1 MYSTNELRSIGQLV
15 SIGMLIHHSSEHRE
29 NKRQCKECAWR
40 FATWHRLID
49 HCMNT
54 HDTMRHACAT
64 CGKDF
69 KTNDEKVTHC
79 SQMHTG
85 KCWIC
90 DKDFV
95 LVEQLQV
102 HLRDEHKMKD
112 ATSAEKTKEL
122 EEEHR
127 RELERRRRWERQQ
140 RAAAKRKI
148 EDDDDEDDDQG
159 DRSGKRKKDDD
170 PDYRPSKKQ
179 LKKADKRGDK

>member
-1 MYSTNELRSIGQLV
+1 MNVINVNELFNQLV
-15 SIGMLIHHSSEHRE
+15 CLFIIPVSTGRTGASARSVRGDLLRGM
-29 NKRQCKECAWR
+29 
-40 FATWHRLID
+40 LID
-49 HCMNT
+49 HCINT
-54 HDTMRHACAT
+54 HDTMRHTCAT

-69 KTNDEKVTHC
+69 MTNDEKVTHC
-79 SQMHTG
+79 SEKHTG

-112 ATSAEKTKEL
+112 ATSPEKTKEL

-140 RAAAKRKI
+140 RAAAKRKRDE
-148 EDDDDEDDDQG
+148 EDDEDEDDDQG

-170 PDYRPSKKQ
+170 PDYRPSKKRS
-179 LKKADKRGDK
+179 RG

>member
-1 MYSTNELRSIGQLV
+1 MVRKNSAKFSPHRAKSTPCLQIPV
-15 SIGMLIHHSSEHRE
+15 
-29 NKRQCKECAWR
+29 
-40 FATWHRLID
+40 
-49 HCMNT
+49 
-54 HDTMRHACAT
+54 
-64 CGKDF
+64 
-69 KTNDEKVTHC
+69 
-79 SQMHTG
+79 
-85 KCWIC
+85 
-90 DKDFV
+90 V

-170 PDYRPSKKQ
+170 PGYRPSKKQ